1 MRKYLQYISYCLGAG
16 LILLSL
22 SVSAC
27 APQPK
32 LTSIT
37 IVSATPAIF
46 QLGTTQQFTAT
57 GIYSDKSTKDI
68 TSGVIWKS
76 SDTAVATISSKG
88 LVTAAAL
95 GTTQIM
101 ASFSGISSSATN
113 LPVVTL
119 TAVAIE
125 QKSPLKLSVK
135 GTQQFTAMATFS
147 DNSQEDATLTS
158 KWASSAPIIAT
169 ITATGSV
176 TGNSPGNTNITA
188 TLYGVTSAPLNLVVS
203 NPSTAPTISSIA
215 VSRGVVTN
223 LVTGD
228 TQQFTAKA
236 ISTNGSVTDITSQA
250 TWSSSDQSVATVSSI
265 GVVTGIAPGQ
275 TNITA
280 FYAGVT
286 GTGIS
291 LTVVPR

>member
-135 GTQQFTAMATFS
+135 GTQQFNGNGKLF
-147 DNSQEDATLTS
+147 L
-158 KWASSAPIIAT
+158 IIHKRM
-169 ITATGSV
+169 
-176 TGNSPGNTNITA
+176 
-188 TLYGVTSAPLNLVVS
+188 PL
-203 NPSTAPTISSIA
+203 
-215 VSRGVVTN
+215 
-223 LVTGD
+223 
-228 TQQFTAKA
+228 
-236 ISTNGSVTDITSQA
+236 
-250 TWSSSDQSVATVSSI
+250 
-265 GVVTGIAPGQ
+265 
-275 TNITA
+275 
-280 FYAGVT
+280 
-286 GTGIS
+286 
-291 LTVVPR
+291 